1 MKESPMLVVELAVM
15 LVLGLASLGVMA
27 AFVLAC
33 ERV

>member
-1 MKESPMLVVELAVM
+1 MSLVPFLLCMLA
-15 LVLGLASLGVMA
+15 LGLGTLLLLA